1 MKYRANPVIVNALK
15 IENVTELSET
25 GDLGQKIYG
34 LDLEGG
40 EQFKTSIDMTA
51 RMRPSVG
58 DYVVWQEDGY
68 VYLNP
73 KAVFEKKYSP
83 VAMVSSSC
91 DQRVTNNVMR
101 HNYRVLNEEEKQQ
114 MQGIKDMGMQ
124 FYNYL
129 HGIGGTNMDNDK
141 FASRELSLAATKI
154 EEAVM
159 WAVKHTT
166 R

>member
-1 MKYRANPVIVNALK
+1 MKYRANPVIVKALK
-15 IENVTELSET
+15 IESIET
-25 GDLGQKIYG
+25 IKS
-34 LDLEGG
+34 EGG
-40 EQFKTSIDMTA
+40 ESVKGYKFYLENNESFLPTPEMTA
-51 RMRPSVG
+51 RMSPVVG
-58 DYVVWQEDGY
+58 DFVVWQEDGY

-73 KAVFEKKYSP
+73 KDVFLRKYSP
-83 VAMVSSSC
+83 ATTVSSTC

-101 HNYRVLNEEEKQQ
+101 HNYRVLNDEEKNQ

-141 FASRELSLAATKI
+141 LASRELSLAATKI

-159 WAVKHTT
+159 WAVKHLT

>member
-1 MKYRANPVIVNALK
+1 MKYRANPVIVKALK
-15 IENVTELSET
+15 ILKVTKLSEP
-25 GDLGQKIYG
+25 DRLGIIYG

-40 EQFKTSIDMTA
+40 ETFKTSIEMTA
-51 RMRPSVG
+51 RMLPLEG

-83 VAMVSSSC
+83 VAVVNSAC

-141 FASRELSLAATKI
+141 LASRELSLAATKI

-159 WAVKHTT
+159 WTIKHIT

>member
-1 MKYRANPVIVNALK
+1 MKYRANPVIVKALK
-15 IENVTELSET
+15 IEHVERIKDPAALVE
-25 GDLGQKIYG
+25 YFG
-34 LDLEGG
+34 LLLEGG
-40 EQFKTSIDMTA
+40 EQFKTTPEMTS
-51 RMRPSVG
+51 RMVPQIG

-73 KAVFEKKYSP
+73 KDVFERKYSP
-83 VAMVSSSC
+83 AATVSSTC

-101 HNYRVLNEEEKQQ
+101 HNYRVLNEEEKNQ

-141 FASRELSLAATKI
+141 LASRELSLAATKI

-159 WAVKHTT
+159 WAVKHIT